1 MTLQLSGILEASDIN
16 VELGRAATATFSITD
31 AATGVYGAINT
42 CSPYY
47 PNGTVPH
54 AYSEWYGYNHLA
66 VCSYSTHSLDVSK
79 QNTTNFIYGDDWSDL
94 STVSP
99 VFEDG
104 GFTFAFWAQM
114 ASSGVS
120 VVYLTSLAKVG
131 TGGSILITAENGFSP
146 TKTAYLTIY
155 ISLPGTASA
164 SWTAQL
170 NSTGNTS
177 NTGIATSE
185 VWGNGTSSESI
196 GSVNANN
203 FAHIAV
209 SYDGSQTE
217 ADCVKIYWNGQSLD
231 LSFTGDDLSNV
242 TWSDQFLTVGGSYPS
257 ELSSGCFIDDYV
269 FYYEDT
275 LTEEE
280 IAEIYNNGEPQAESS
295 YSFSYDNVKLL
306 FEDEPEMGLDSNSN
320 YNLGNVYSA
329 PAVQSTEHA

>member
-79 QNTTNFIYGDDWSDL
+79 RNITNFIYGNDWSNL

-104 GFTFAFWAQM
+104 GFTFAFWVLQ
-114 ASSGVS
+114 ASPAGI
-120 VVYLTSLAKVG
+120 VYLTSLAG
-131 TGGSILITAENGFSP
+131 LGSGPIAIIGGGSSLGIYLSDSTGS
-146 TKTAYLTIY
+146 AY
-155 ISLPGTASA
+155 
-164 SWTAQL
+164 WTAQL
-170 NSTGNTS
+170 NSTGNAS
-177 NTGIATSE
+177 KTGIATSKE
-185 VWGNGTSSESI
+185 WGNGPIGESI

-209 SYDGSQTE
+209 SYDGSQTGV
-217 ADCVKIYWNGQSLD
+217 DCVKIYWNGQSLD
-231 LSFTGDDLSNV
+231 LSFTGDALSNV

-257 ELSSGCFIDDYV
+257 EFSSGCFIDDYV
-269 FYYEDT
+269 FYYRDT
-275 LTEEE
+275 LTEQE

-306 FEDEPEMGLDSNSN
+306 FEDDQDMGLDSNSN

>member
-79 QNTTNFIYGDDWSDL
+79 QNITNFIYGDDWSGL
-94 STVSP
+94 ATAYP

-104 GFTFAFWAQM
+104 GFTFAFWVQM

-120 VVYLTSLAKVG
+120 TVYLTSLAKVG
-131 TGGSILITAENGFSP
+131 TAVSIIIAVDNITSP
-146 TKTAYLTIY
+146 TKKANLTI
-155 ISLPGTASA
+155 SLVGTASA

-185 VWGNGTSSESI
+185 LWGNGSSSESI

-269 FYYEDT
+269 FYYRDT
-275 LTEEE
+275 LTETE
-280 IAEIYNNGEPQAESS
+280 IAEIYNSGEPQAESS

-320 YNLGNVYSA
+320 YNLGNVYSP

>member
-31 AATGVYGAINT
+31 AATGVYGVINT

-79 QNTTNFIYGDDWSDL
+79 QNITNFIYGDDWSNL
-94 STVSP
+94 ATAFP

-104 GFTFAFWAQM
+104 GFTFAFWVLQ
-114 ASSGVS
+114 ASPAGA
-120 VVYLTSLAKVG
+120 VYLTSLTKIG
-131 TGGSILITAENGFSP
+131 TAGSIAIIGSGGD
-146 TKTAYLTIY
+146 LTI
-155 ISLPGTASA
+155 SLVGTASA

-170 NSTGNTS
+170 NSTGNAS
-177 NTGIATSE
+177 KTGIATSE
-185 VWGNGTSSESI
+185 LWGNGTSSESI

-203 FAHIAV
+203 FAHIAI

-231 LSFTGDDLSNV
+231 LSFTGDALSNV

-257 ELSSGCFIDDYV
+257 ELSSGCFIDDYE
-269 FYYEDT
+269 FYYRDT

-280 IAEIYNNGEPQAESS
+280 ITEIYNNGEPQAESS
-295 YSFSYDNVKLL
+295 YSFSYDNVNLL

-320 YNLGNVYSA
+320 YNLGNVYSP